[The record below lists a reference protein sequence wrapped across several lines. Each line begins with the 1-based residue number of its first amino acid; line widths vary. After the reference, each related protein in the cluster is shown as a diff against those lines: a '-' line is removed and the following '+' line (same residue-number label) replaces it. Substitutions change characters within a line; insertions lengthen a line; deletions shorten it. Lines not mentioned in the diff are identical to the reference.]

1 MGDGRGERLIRKA
14 WIAGGDMLK
23 KAQSKG
29 RIFSPIR
36 TSKISDEVYK
46 QLVSLI
52 SGGHLKP
59 GEKLPS
65 EREMASDLG
74 ISRQS
79 IREALYR
86 AEIMGLIEVRQGEG
100 SFVLSSIRE
109 PLKSPL
115 LVLLEE
121 EAGRIFEFLEVRK
134 LIEGWCAEKAATEA
148 TAEDLEKMEG
158 ILEKMERS
166 APGDREWETMD
177 VKFHLAIAAATHNVI
192 AIHIM
197 EALKESFGS
206 FFTFRKVL
214 TKPERKEL
222 LWQHHDAIYRAISQ
236 RDRSL
241 AKRKL
246 IYHLDFIE
254 KKIKEEMEKMQM

>member
-1 MGDGRGERLIRKA
+1 VKR
-14 WIAGGDMLK
+14 
-23 KAQSKG
+23 AQSKG

-52 SGGHLKP
+52 SSGQFKP

-100 SFVLSSIRE
+100 SFVLSSVRE
-109 PLKSPL
+109 TLKPPL

-134 LIEGWCAEKAATEA
+134 LIEGWCAGKATAEA
-148 TAEDLEKMEG
+148 TAEDLERMAG
-158 ILEKMERS
+158 IVERMAAS
-166 APGDREWETMD
+166 TPGDSEWEEVD
-177 VKFHLAIAAATHNVI
+177 VEFHLSIAAATHNVI

-206 FFTFRKVL
+206 FFRFRKVL
-214 TKPERKEL
+214 TRPEKKDL
-222 LWQHHDAIYRAISQ
+222 LLRHHHEIYRAISQ
-236 RDRSL
+236 KDPSL
-241 AKRKL
+241 AKRK
-246 IYHLDFIE
+246 IIDHLNYIE
-254 KKIKEEMEKMQM
+254 KKIREEMEKMQA

>member
-1 MGDGRGERLIRKA
+1 
-14 WIAGGDMLK
+14 LK
-23 KAQSKG
+23 KTQSTR

-52 SGGHLKP
+52 SSGQLKP

-65 EREMASDLG
+65 EREMASEFG

-86 AEIMGLIEVRQGEG
+86 AEIVGLVEVRQGEG
-100 SFVLSSIRE
+100 SFVLSSLRE
-109 PLKSPL
+109 SLKPPL

-134 LIEGWCAEKAATEA
+134 LIEGWCAEKAAVEA
-148 TAEDLEKMEG
+148 TAEDLERMGE
-158 ILEKMERS
+158 ILEKMES
-166 APGDREWETMD
+166 SSPVDREWEEID
-177 VKFHLAIAAATHNVI
+177 VEFHLSIAAATRNVI

-197 EALKESFGS
+197 EALKDSFGS
-206 FFTFRKVL
+206 FFRFRKVL
-214 TKPERKEL
+214 TRPEKKDL
-222 LWQHHDAIYRAISQ
+222 LVQHHHEIYKAISQ
-236 RDRSL
+236 RDSSR
-241 AKRKL
+241 AKRK
-246 IYHLDFIE
+246 IVYHLDYIQ
-254 KKIKEEMEKMQM
+254 KKIAEEMEKMQTH

>member
-1 MGDGRGERLIRKA
+1 M
-14 WIAGGDMLK
+14 K
-23 KAQSKG
+23 KVHSMR

-52 SGGHLKP
+52 SSGQLKP

-65 EREMASDLG
+65 EREMASDFG

-86 AEIMGLIEVRQGEG
+86 AEIMGLVEVRQGEG
-100 SFVLSSIRE
+100 SFVLSSVRE
-109 PLKSPL
+109 SLKPPL

-134 LIEGWCAEKAATEA
+134 LIEGWCAEKAAIEA
-148 TAEDLEKMEG
+148 TADDLEKMEE
-158 ILEKMERS
+158 ILQKMEKLV
-166 APGDREWETMD
+166 PTDTEWEGAD
-177 VKFHLAIAAATHNVI
+177 VEFHLSIAAATHNVI

-197 EALKESFGS
+197 EALKDSFGS
-206 FFTFRKVL
+206 FFRFRKVL
-214 TKPERKEL
+214 TRPEKKDL
-222 LWQHHDAIYRAISQ
+222 LWLHHHEIYRAISQ
-236 RDRSL
+236 RDPSL
-241 AKRKL
+241 AKRKI
-246 IYHLDFIE
+246 IYHLDFIK
-254 KKIKEEMEKMQM
+254 KKIAEEMEKMQTH

>member
-1 MGDGRGERLIRKA
+1 VKRV
-14 WIAGGDMLK
+14 
-23 KAQSKG
+23 QSKG
-29 RIFSPIR
+29 RLFSPIR

-52 SGGHLKP
+52 SDGQFKP

-100 SFVLSSIRE
+100 SFVLSSVRE
-109 PLKSPL
+109 SLKPPLV
-115 LVLLEE
+115 VLLEE

-134 LIEGWCAEKAATEA
+134 LIEGWCAEKATAEA
-148 TAEDLEKMEG
+148 TAEDLERMAG
-158 ILEKMERS
+158 ILERMATS
-166 APGDREWETMD
+166 TPGDSEWEEVD
-177 VKFHLAIAAATHNVI
+177 VEFHLSIAAATHNVI

-206 FFTFRKVL
+206 FFRFRKVL
-214 TKPERKEL
+214 TRPEKKDL
-222 LWQHHDAIYRAISQ
+222 LLRHHHEIYRAISQ
-236 RDRSL
+236 KDPSL
-241 AKRKL
+241 AKRK
-246 IYHLDFIE
+246 IVDHLNYIA
-254 KKIKEEMEKMQM
+254 KKIREEMGKMQA

>member
-1 MGDGRGERLIRKA
+1 MKR
-14 WIAGGDMLK
+14 
-23 KAQSKG
+23 AQFKG

-52 SGGHLKP
+52 SSGQFKP
-59 GEKLPS
+59 NEKLPS

-86 AEIMGLIEVRQGEG
+86 AEVMGLIEVRQGEG
-100 SFVLSSIRE
+100 SFVLSSVRE
-109 PLKSPL
+109 SLKPPL

-134 LIEGWCAEKAATEA
+134 LIEGWCAQKAATEA
-148 TAEDLEKMEG
+148 TAEDLERMAG
-158 ILEKMERS
+158 ILEGMATS
-166 APGDREWETMD
+166 TPGDRKWEEVD
-177 VKFHLAIAAATHNVI
+177 VEFHLSVAAGTHNII

-206 FFTFRKVL
+206 FFRFRKVL
-214 TKPERKEL
+214 TRPEKKDL
-222 LWQHHDAIYRAISQ
+222 LLRHHHEIYRAIIQ
-236 RDRSL
+236 GNPSL
-241 AKRKL
+241 AKRK
-246 IYHLDFIE
+246 IVDHLDYIE
-254 KKIKEEMEKMQM
+254 KKIREEMEKMQG

>member
-1 MGDGRGERLIRKA
+1 MKR
-14 WIAGGDMLK
+14 
-23 KAQSKG
+23 AQSKG
-29 RIFSPIR
+29 RLFSPIR

-52 SGGHLKP
+52 SDGQLKP

-100 SFVLSSIRE
+100 SFVLSSVGE
-109 PLKSPL
+109 TLKPPL

-134 LIEGWCAEKAATEA
+134 LIEGWCAGKATAEA
-148 TAEDLEKMEG
+148 TAEDLDRMAG
-158 ILEKMERS
+158 IVERMAAS
-166 APGDREWETMD
+166 TPGDSQWED
-177 VKFHLAIAAATHNVI
+177 VDVEFHLSIAAATHNVI

-206 FFTFRKVL
+206 FFRFRKVL
-214 TKPERKEL
+214 TRPEKKEL
-222 LWQHHDAIYRAISQ
+222 LLRHHHEIYRAISQ
-236 RDRSL
+236 RDPSL
-241 AKRKL
+241 AKRKV
-246 IYHLDFIE
+246 IDHLNYIE
-254 KKIKEEMEKMQM
+254 KKIREEMEKMQA

>member
-1 MGDGRGERLIRKA
+1 MKRVQPNRG
-14 WIAGGDMLK
+14 
-23 KAQSKG
+23 
-29 RIFSPIR
+29 IFFPIT

-52 SGGHLKP
+52 SNGQFKP

-109 PLKSPL
+109 SLKPPLS
-115 LVLLEE
+115 VLLEE
-121 EAGRIFEFLEVRK
+121 EAARIFEFLEVRK
-134 LIEGWCAEKAATEA
+134 LIEGWCAEKGALEA
-148 TAEDLEKMEG
+148 TTEDLEKMEG
-158 ILEKMERS
+158 ILKRMERS
-166 APGDREWETMD
+166 TPGESEWEAVD
-177 VKFHLAIAAATHNVI
+177 VEFHGSIATATHNVI

-197 EALKESFGS
+197 EALKESFSS
-206 FFTFRKVL
+206 FFRFRKVL
-214 TKPERKEL
+214 TRPDKKDL
-222 LWQHHDAIYRAISQ
+222 LCRHHHEIYKAISQ
-236 RDRSL
+236 RNPSL
-241 AKRKL
+241 AKRK
-246 IYHLDFIE
+246 IIVHLRYIE
-254 KKIKEEMEKMQM
+254 KKIKEEMEKMQT

>member
-1 MGDGRGERLIRKA
+1 M
-14 WIAGGDMLK
+14 K
-23 KAQSKG
+23 KAQSTR

-52 SGGHLKP
+52 SSGQLKP

-65 EREMASDLG
+65 EREMASDFG

-100 SFVLSSIRE
+100 SFVLSSVRE
-109 PLKSPL
+109 SLKPPL

-134 LIEGWCAEKAATEA
+134 LIEGWCAEKAAMEA

-158 ILEKMERS
+158 ILEKMGRIV
-166 APGDREWETMD
+166 PTDKEWEAVD
-177 VKFHLAIAAATHNVI
+177 VEFHRSIAAATHNVI

-197 EALKESFGS
+197 EALKDSFGS
-206 FFTFRKVL
+206 FFRFRKVL
-214 TKPERKEL
+214 TRPEKKDL
-222 LWQHHDAIYRAISQ
+222 LWGHHNEIYGAISQ
-236 RDRSL
+236 GDPLL
-241 AKRKL
+241 AKRK
-246 IYHLDFIE
+246 IVDHLDFIE
-254 KKIKEEMEKMQM
+254 KKIKEEMEKMQT

>member
-1 MGDGRGERLIRKA
+1 
-14 WIAGGDMLK
+14 LK
-23 KAQSKG
+23 KAQSTK

-52 SGGHLKP
+52 SSGQLKP

-65 EREMASDLG
+65 EREMASEFG

-86 AEIMGLIEVRQGEG
+86 AEIMGLVEVRQGEG
-100 SFVLSSIRE
+100 SFVLSSVRE
-109 PLKSPL
+109 SLKPPL

-134 LIEGWCAEKAATEA
+134 LIEGWCAEKAAVEA
-148 TAEDLEKMEG
+148 TADDLEKMAE
-158 ILEKMERS
+158 ILEKMEKLV
-166 APGDREWETMD
+166 PTDTEWEGAD
-177 VKFHLAIAAATHNVI
+177 VEFHLSIAAATHNVI

-197 EALKESFGS
+197 EALKDSFGS
-206 FFTFRKVL
+206 FFRFRKVL
-214 TKPERKEL
+214 TRPEKKDL
-222 LWQHHDAIYRAISQ
+222 LWQHHHEIYRAISQ
-236 RDRSL
+236 RDPFL
-241 AKRKL
+241 AKRK
-246 IYHLDFIE
+246 IVYHLDYIE
-254 KKIKEEMEKMQM
+254 KKIAEEMEKMQTH

>member
-1 MGDGRGERLIRKA
+1 M
-14 WIAGGDMLK
+14 
-23 KAQSKG
+23 KG
-29 RIFSPIR
+29 SESRNRIFFPIR

-52 SGGHLKP
+52 SNGQLKP

-86 AEIMGLIEVRQGEG
+86 AEIVGLIEVRQGEG
-100 SFVLSSIRE
+100 SFVLSSLRE
-109 PLKSPL
+109 SLKPPL

-148 TAEDLEKMEG
+148 TSEDLGEMEG
-158 ILEKMERS
+158 ILEKMERIVPTD
-166 APGDREWETMD
+166 AGWEGLD
-177 VKFHLAIAAATHNVI
+177 VEFHLSIARTTHNVI

-197 EALKESFGS
+197 EALKDSFGS
-206 FFTFRKVL
+206 FFRFRKVFSR
-214 TKPERKEL
+214 PEKKDL
-222 LWQHHDAIYRAISQ
+222 LWQHHHAIYKAITQ
-236 RDRSL
+236 RDPLL
-241 AKRKL
+241 AKKK
-246 IYHLDFIE
+246 IVAHLDFIE
-254 KKIKEEMEKMQM
+254 RKIREEMEKMQT

>member
-1 MGDGRGERLIRKA
+1 M
-14 WIAGGDMLK
+14 K
-23 KAQSKG
+23 KTQSTR

-52 SGGHLKP
+52 SSGRVKP

-65 EREMASDLG
+65 EREMASDFG

-86 AEIMGLIEVRQGEG
+86 AEIIGLVEVRQGEG
-100 SFVLSSIRE
+100 SFVLSSVRE
-109 PLKSPL
+109 SLKPPL

-134 LIEGWCAEKAATEA
+134 LIEGWCAEKAAVEA
-148 TAEDLEKMEG
+148 TADDLEKMEE
-158 ILEKMERS
+158 ILQKMEKLV
-166 APGDREWETMD
+166 PTDTEWERAD
-177 VKFHLAIAAATHNVI
+177 VEFHLSIAAATHNVI

-197 EALKESFGS
+197 EALKDSFGS
-206 FFTFRKVL
+206 FFRFRKVL
-214 TKPERKEL
+214 TRPEKKDL
-222 LWQHHDAIYRAISQ
+222 LWLHHHEIYRAISQ
-236 RDRSL
+236 RDPSL
-241 AKRKL
+241 AKRKI
-246 IYHLDFIE
+246 IYHLDFIQ
-254 KKIKEEMEKMQM
+254 KKIAEEMEKMQTH

>member
-1 MGDGRGERLIRKA
+1 MKR
-14 WIAGGDMLK
+14 
-23 KAQSKG
+23 AQSKG

-52 SGGHLKP
+52 SSGQFKP
-59 GEKLPS
+59 NEKLPS

-100 SFVLSSIRE
+100 SFVLSSVRE
-109 PLKSPL
+109 TLKHPL

-134 LIEGWCAEKAATEA
+134 LIEGWCAGKASAEA
-148 TAEDLEKMEG
+148 TAEDLERMAG
-158 ILEKMERS
+158 IVERMAAS
-166 APGDREWETMD
+166 TPGDSEWEEVD
-177 VKFHLAIAAATHNVI
+177 VEFHLSIAAATHNVI

-206 FFTFRKVL
+206 FFRFRKVL
-214 TKPERKEL
+214 TRPEKKDL
-222 LWQHHDAIYRAISQ
+222 LLRHHQEIYRAISQ
-236 RDRSL
+236 KDPSL
-241 AKRKL
+241 AKRK
-246 IYHLDFIE
+246 IIDHLNYIE
-254 KKIKEEMEKMQM
+254 KKIREEMEKMQA

>member
-1 MGDGRGERLIRKA
+1 
-14 WIAGGDMLK
+14 LK
-23 KAQSKG
+23 KAQSTR

-52 SGGHLKP
+52 SSGQLKP

-65 EREMASDLG
+65 EREMASDFG

-86 AEIMGLIEVRQGEG
+86 AEIMGLVEVRQGEG
-100 SFVLSSIRE
+100 SFVLSSVRE
-109 PLKSPL
+109 SLKPPL

-134 LIEGWCAEKAATEA
+134 LIEGWCAEKAAMEA

-158 ILEKMERS
+158 ILEKMGRIV
-166 APGDREWETMD
+166 PTDKEWEAVD
-177 VKFHLAIAAATHNVI
+177 VEFHRSIAAATHNVI
-192 AIHIM
+192 AIHII
-197 EALKESFGS
+197 EALKDSFGS
-206 FFTFRKVL
+206 FFRFRKVL
-214 TKPERKEL
+214 TRPEKKDL
-222 LWQHHDAIYRAISQ
+222 LWQHHHEIYKAISQ
-236 RDRSL
+236 RDPFL
-241 AKRKL
+241 AKQK
-246 IYHLDFIE
+246 IVDHLDYIE
-254 KKIKEEMEKMQM
+254 KKIKEEMEKIQT